1 MLPSIAR
8 PTRGSMTTATIR
20 DSMITTMPRRPRR
33 LSEDLPFINPCPVH
47 VTSPR
52 KIRRTEVSLSKV
64 GYLASCQGDHTAEAG
79 RARRG
84 VRQVVRGC
92 DIPTCAYDAG
102 GGSSER
108 TCKQAGVADHDALN
122 KHVLVEVRTTGALRR
137 IDVFHGGEH
146 KHPVA
151 AVSGDVQSGRKHYQE
166 VLVPGLREVQPR
178 AVHASRIA
186 ADLLHL

>member
-64 GYLASCQGDHTAEAG
+64 GYLASLTEVSLSKVGYLASRQGDHTAEAG

-108 TCKQAGVADHDALN
+108 T
-122 KHVLVEVRTTGALRR
+122 
-137 IDVFHGGEH
+137 
-146 KHPVA
+146 
-151 AVSGDVQSGRKHYQE
+151 
-166 VLVPGLREVQPR
+166 
-178 AVHASRIA
+178 
-186 ADLLHL
+186 